1 MFGKERHIAAPF
13 SERWNVKRDDAQA
26 IKEVFTKCSG
36 FNFPLKV
43 TIRRRNHARIDMH
56 GARCADAPDPSFL
69 KRAQEFDLHRRTRLA
84 NFGEKERASL
94 SLFLET
100 FAV

>member
-26 IKEVFTKCSG
+26 IKKVFTKGSG
-36 FNFPLKV
+36 FNFPLEV

-56 GARCADAPDPSFL
+56 GARCADAPNLSFL
-69 KRAQEFDLHRRTRLA
+69 KCAQEFDLHCRAGLA
-84 NFGEKERASL
+84 NFVQKERSIL
-94 SLFLET
+94 SLFP
-100 FAV
+100 